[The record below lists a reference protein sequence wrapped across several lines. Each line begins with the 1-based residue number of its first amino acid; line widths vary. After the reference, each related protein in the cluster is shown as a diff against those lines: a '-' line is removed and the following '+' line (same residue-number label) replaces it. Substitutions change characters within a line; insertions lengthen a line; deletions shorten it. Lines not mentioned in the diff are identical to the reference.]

1 MLQHLEISHYALIER
16 LDIDIHKGFSV
27 ITGETGAGKS
37 IIMGAL
43 SLVLG
48 NRADTRVIQEGAKKC
63 VVEATFDVSAYGLEA
78 LFELFEIDYENECII
93 RREVNRSGKSRS
105 FVNDTPIKLVDL
117 KQITAHLIDIHSQHA
132 NLLLGESNFQLQVV
146 DTIAQSKEE
155 LLAYKK
161 VYKAYKM
168 SEKALNQLRERASTQ
183 RADLDYAQYQYDQL
197 AEAELISGEQK
208 QMEQEL
214 SMLNHAEEIKSNLQH
229 VLSIFQDDEY
239 GSLGQL
245 REASGALDKVSEYL
259 EELPDLAK
267 RTESMRIEL
276 EDICCEL
283 ENVFSAAEYDP
294 SRKQQIEERLNLIY
308 SLEQK
313 HQVETIDALLELQNQ
328 YEQQLLR
335 IEGFDVEL
343 EKLEKELQEN
353 RIKCKTQAEQLS
365 QKRHQVSTEIEQSME
380 EKLVFLGMK
389 NAQFKVDISTTSG
402 FTPSG
407 CDQVEFLFTANK
419 KAQTQAI
426 TAIASGGEMARVMLT
441 LKSLLVRRQDMPT
454 IIFDEIDTGVSG
466 DVAQRMGKVMQ
477 QMSQNMQVITISHLP
492 QIAAQGTH
500 HFKVYKEDTP
510 ENTITHL
517 VPLNKA
523 QRIEELAEM
532 LSGKPPTPAA
542 CMNAQELIE
551 SLK

>member
-78 LFELFEIDYENECII
+78 IFDLLEIDYENECII

-161 VYKAYKM
+161 VYKAYKV
-168 SEKALNQLRERASTQ
+168 SEKALNELRERACTQ

-197 AEAELISGEQK
+197 ADAELKSGEQK

-259 EELPDLAK
+259 EALPDLAK

-283 ENVFSAAEYDP
+283 ENVFDTAEYDP

-335 IEGFDVEL
+335 IEGFDAEL

-353 RIKCKTQAEQLS
+353 RNNCKTQAEKLS

-389 NAQFKVDISTTSG
+389 NAQFKVDISTNSE

-407 CDQVEFLFTANK
+407 CDHVEFLFTANK
-419 KAQTQAI
+419 KAQAQAI

-441 LKSLLVRRQDMPT
+441 LKSLLVKRQDMPT

-492 QIAAQGTH
+492 QIAAQGEH

>member
-48 NRADTRVIQEGAKKC
+48 NRADTRVIQEGSKKC

-78 LFELFEIDYENECII
+78 IFELLEIDYENECII

-161 VYKAYKM
+161 VYKSYKM
-168 SEKALNQLRERASTQ
+168 SEKALNQLRERARTQ
-183 RADLDYAQYQYDQL
+183 RVDLDYAQYQYDQL

-214 SMLNHAEEIKSNLQH
+214 SMLNHTEEIKSNLQH

-245 REASGALDKVSEYL
+245 SEASGALDKVSEYL

-276 EDICCEL
+276 EDICSEL
-283 ENVFSAAEYDP
+283 ENVFSTAEYDP

-335 IEGFDVEL
+335 IEGFDAEL
-343 EKLEKELQEN
+343 EKLEKELKAN
-353 RIKCKTQAEQLS
+353 RSKCKIQAEKLS
-365 QKRHQVSTEIEQSME
+365 QKRHHISAEIEQSME

-389 NAQFKVDISTTSG
+389 NAQFKVDISATSE
-402 FTPSG
+402 FTPTG
-407 CDQVEFLFTANK
+407 CDHVEFLFTANK
-419 KAQTQAI
+419 KAQAQAI

-441 LKSLLVRRQDMPT
+441 LKSLLVKRQDMPT